1 VRVANVGLGRWGRQL
16 AEAAIK
22 TGSTVGGCYSP
33 SEASR
38 RSFAEWFG
46 CAPAQNLPELLSRP
60 DIDAVLIA
68 TPHSTHADIAVA
80 AAEAGKHVL
89 VEKPLALTVDEARRV
104 IAAARQAKVTLQ
116 VGHNRRRT
124 AATRRIKQ
132 MLDERELGDVLLAEG
147 TTARPIANLPWFTGW
162 REDGAESPLGGMTAV
177 GVHLVDNL
185 HYLLGPV
192 ETVFARS
199 NKVLAVGG
207 LDDVT
212 VLVLEFACGALGYIG
227 TSLQIPPAFSMK
239 IHGTAA
245 VAWTEDTRAQKGGTG
260 SKLFLQNVSET
271 GGTELPLTTV
281 NPLVDQFEEF
291 VRCCEQG
298 IEPETGA
305 DEGLAVVAVMAAA
318 IESVR
323 SGRAVELS
331 QVL

>member
-1 VRVANVGLGRWGRQL
+1 MRVASVGLGRWGKQL
-16 AEAAIK
+16 AEAATK
-22 TGSTVGGCYSP
+22 CGSTVAGCYSP
-33 SEASR
+33 TEASR
-38 RSFAEWFG
+38 QAFAEWFG
-46 CAPAQNLPELLSRP
+46 CAPAENLDELLSRP

-80 AAEAGKHVL
+80 AAAAGKHLL
-89 VEKPLALTVDEARRV
+89 VEKPLAPTVDEARRV
-104 IAAARQAKVTLQ
+104 IAAARQAGVTLQ

-124 AATRRIKQ
+124 SATRRIKQ
-132 MLDERELGDVLLAEG
+132 MLEAGELGDVLLAEG

-162 REDGAESPLGGMTAV
+162 RVDGAESPLGGMTAV

-199 NKVLAVGG
+199 NKVLAGGG

-212 VLVLEFACGALGYIG
+212 VLVLEFAGGTLGYIG
-227 TSLQIPPAFSMK
+227 TSLRIPPAFSMK

-260 SKLFLQNVSET
+260 SKLFRQDVSET
-271 GGTELPLTTV
+271 GGTELPLATV

-291 VRCCEQG
+291 VRCCEQRT
-298 IEPETGA
+298 EPETGA